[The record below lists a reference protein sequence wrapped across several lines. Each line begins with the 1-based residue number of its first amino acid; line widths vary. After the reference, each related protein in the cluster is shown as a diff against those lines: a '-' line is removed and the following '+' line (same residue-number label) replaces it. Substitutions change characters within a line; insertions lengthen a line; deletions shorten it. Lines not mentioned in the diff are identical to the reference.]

1 MQHVPHAAAGSRPKA
16 PALDE
21 GSEQAASGGGLGLS
35 GGDGGGGAGMADW
48 SFADDSLPLGLAPS
62 VSLAVV
68 VCCGVVWCGVVW
80 SGHVSVLVLAAL
92 RAHALDDCCI
102 NMLDSASICVFE
114 EG

>member
-68 VCCGVVWCGVVW
+68 VCCGVVWCGVEW
-80 SGHVSVLVLAAL
+80 SCERPSLSRVARPCSRRLLHQ
-92 RAHALDDCCI
+92 HARLCI
-102 NMLDSASICVFE
+102 HLCF
-114 EG
+114 

>member
-80 SGHVSVLVLAAL
+80 CGVV
-92 RAHALDDCCI
+92 
-102 NMLDSASICVFE
+102 M
-114 EG
+114 